1 MLESLA
7 TVLLG
12 TFVLGLAVWHIA
24 RVVVVGEIFEPMRQG
39 LAGWGQN
46 PDDDLPEPG
55 LRGFVFRTSTCRL
68 CFGTQA
74 AILVT
79 WGALITLLV
88 ADWNQEVLP
97 LAYWVFAFV
106 VGPFV
111 TAAWSELIRW
121 VAQE

>member
-12 TFVLGLAVWHIA
+12 TLILGLAVWHIT
-24 RVVVVGEIFEPMRQG
+24 RVVVIGEIFEPLRERVTQWGEHPDDGLPQPG
-39 LAGWGQN
+39 LAG
-46 PDDDLPEPG
+46 
-55 LRGFVFRTSTCRL
+55 FVYRTISCRL

-79 WGALITLLV
+79 WAALAALLV
-88 ADWNQEVLP
+88 AGEASLP
-97 LAYWVFAFV
+97 VVYWAFAFV
-106 VGPFV
+106 IGPFL
-111 TAAWSELIRW
+111 TAAWAELVRW

>member
-1 MLESLA
+1 MIESLV

-46 PDDDLPEPG
+46 PDDELPEPG
-55 LRGFVFRTSTCRL
+55 LAGFVFRTISCRL

-79 WGALITLLV
+79 WGALTALLV
-88 ADWNQEVLP
+88 AGQLELP
-97 LAYWVFAFV
+97 LAYWFLAGLI
-106 VGPFV
+106 GPFV
-111 TAAWSELIRW
+111 TAAWAELIRW